1 MILEINFDMDGTIA
15 DFYGVDGW
23 LDDLIN
29 ESARPYIEAKPMF
42 NFSAFARQIHRL
54 QRIGY
59 KVNIISWLSKS
70 GSSEFNELVTEAKI
84 AWLARHLPSVKF
96 DNISIIKYGTPK
108 SQYGV
113 GILFDDEIGN
123 REEWNGIAY
132 SAENILNVLRNF

>member
-1 MILEINFDMDGTIA
+1 
-15 DFYGVDGW
+15 
-23 LDDLIN
+23 
-29 ESARPYIEAKPMF
+29 MF

-70 GSSEFNELVTEAKI
+70 GSSEFDELVTEAKM
-84 AWLARHLPSVKF
+84 AWLAHHLPSVEF
-96 DNISIIKYGTPK
+96 DCISIIKYGTPK
-108 SQYGV
+108 SLYGN

-132 SAENILNVLRNF
+132 DAENILDILRNF